1 MENKMEPG
9 LSQHHLSENL
19 TKEFTT
25 PAFFFLL
32 SQKGFL
38 FDIHCWKLKS
48 TNLLRIPEDG
58 PRKTSKE
65 LPCPHLHFS
74 RGFFFSSAGSTLTL
88 SSIISPAVWS
98 QGLSAPQTL
107 FDRTQSSFQPSSYA
121 QKDTEFSIRVT
132 SDIYHPWLIEARG
145 QEMAPLPLKPTI
157 RKPTAQ
163 V

>member
-132 SDIYHPWLIEARG
+132 SDIYHPWLTETRG
-145 QEMAPLPLKPTI
+145 QRNRSLSSETCYQKTNS
-157 RKPTAQ
+157 T